1 MCTIKKKKKKLFIHQ
16 FLLPNKTVAN
26 CDQNNHQIRFWLLNN
41 YKIKVMIEFSDQLSQ
56 DSWYLTLV
64 TNLVT
69 KTLVA
74 NVSS

>member
-1 MCTIKKKKKKLFIHQ
+1 
-16 FLLPNKTVAN
+16 
-26 CDQNNHQIRFWLLNN
+26 
-41 YKIKVMIEFSDQLSQ
+41 MIEFSDQLSQ